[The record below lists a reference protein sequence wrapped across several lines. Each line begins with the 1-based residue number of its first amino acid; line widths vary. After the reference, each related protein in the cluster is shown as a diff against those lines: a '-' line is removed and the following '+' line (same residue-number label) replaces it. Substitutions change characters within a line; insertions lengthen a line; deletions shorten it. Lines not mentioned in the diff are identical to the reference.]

1 MFDVGFSELVVIG
14 VVALIVVGPRD
25 LPAMFQTVGRFTAR
39 ARSMAREFQRAMD
52 DAAKASG
59 MNEAMKDVRD
69 LTSKKSLGLTALENA
84 ADKFEKWKPMD
95 AAKPAAKPAVTPEP
109 AKPDTAPAKE
119 AEAAAEAPKPAA
131 GRKLGA
137 HTRALADQIEKD
149 RADRKARAA
158 AKTAAADA
166 PAPEPVKKPARKA
179 PAKTEAG
186 AAAAPAAKP
195 RAPRKPRQG
204 KTEA

>member
-1 MFDVGFSELVVIG
+1 MLDVGFSELVVIG

-84 ADKFEKWKPMD
+84 ADKFEKWKPME
-95 AAKPAAKPAVTPEP
+95 AAKPAVKPVATPVAETAATPVAEP
-109 AKPDTAPAKE
+109 ESAATV
-119 AEAAAEAPKPAA
+119 AEVTKPAA
-131 GRKLGA
+131 RKMGA

-149 RADRKARAA
+149 RAERKARAA
-158 AKTAAADA
+158 AKTAAAAAPPPEPAKPAKKAVREA
-166 PAPEPVKKPARKA
+166 PAPAVA
-179 PAKTEAG
+179 
-186 AAAAPAAKP
+186 AAKP
-195 RAPRKPRQG
+195 KAARKPRQG
-204 KTEA
+204 KTDA